1 MAFTRP
7 SYDALV
13 ARVASDMRTQLV
25 IAGKRADTLLRRSK
39 MWVLSR
45 VYAAIYHVLYGLLE
59 WLSLQILPS
68 TSTDLDYLRAFAA
81 TYGIF
86 PKPATRATGTVTFYG
101 ANDTLIPTGSTFVRD
116 DGVTYATVEDGTIVA
131 GTAIVEAQADEVGS
145 AGNMGS
151 GTILSLSSPIAGID
165 TPVEWT
171 SSFDDGTDDE
181 TLEELRTR
189 LLATIARVPHGG
201 AIGDYETWAL
211 EYPGVY
217 RALAIAAA
225 RGAGTVDLYFL
236 HTGGT
241 GIGIPTSGQITD
253 LTTYMN
259 GPGRRPVTVDLEVK
273 APVEVAVAFTFGAL
287 EPDTGDVR
295 DGIEAVLEDLFA
307 SVALVRTEL
316 YPSDFYAALALVESL
331 TGFDLD
337 VPAASVTCDPGEV
350 LVLGTITWPS

>member
-7 SYDALV
+7 SYDTLV

-45 VYAAIYHVLYGLLE
+45 VYAAIYHVLYGVLE

-68 TSTDLDYLRAFAA
+68 TATDIDYLTAFAA

-101 ANDTLIPTGSTFVRD
+101 ANDTVILTGATFVRD
-116 DGVTYATVEDGTIVA
+116 DGVTYTTTADGTIAA
-131 GTAIVEAQADEVGS
+131 GIAIIAAEADEVGA
-145 AGNMGS
+145 AGNMSS
-151 GTILSLSSPIAGID
+151 GTVLSLASPIAGVD
-165 TPVEWT
+165 TPIEWA
-171 SSFDDGTDDE
+171 SGFDDGTDDE
-181 TLEELRTR
+181 KLEELRSR
-189 LLATIARVPHGG
+189 VLEAVSRVPHGG
-201 AIGDYETWAL
+201 ALGDYETWAL
-211 EYPGVY
+211 GSPGVF
-217 RALAIAAA
+217 RALALANP

-241 GIGIPTSGQITD
+241 GIGIPTSGQITG

-259 GPGRRPVTVDLEVK
+259 GPGRRPVTVDLECK
-273 APVEVAVAFTFGAL
+273 APAEVEVDFTFGAL
-287 EPDTGDVR
+287 DPDTSEVR
-295 DGIEAVLEDLFA
+295 DGIEAVLEDVFA
-307 SVALVRTEL
+307 EAALVRTAL
-316 YPSDFYAALALVESL
+316 YPSDFYAAIELVDPL

-337 VPAASVTCDPGEV
+337 VPASAVTCSPGEV